1 MKCFS
6 RVFLIAPEQRTPTSY
21 AAPYKMAQD
30 NAMNQDDIMEQD
42 AEFYVCN
49 CGCGLKFKEGVGL
62 DIYIGERWLITAP
75 KMSEHIWGNFI
86 WEDGHT
92 KWLELREFII
102 INYNNR
108 VNAIGAQEFG
118 PYIHLYNDCV
128 LRPNTIPL
136 NAKVMFE
143 CAF

>member
-1 MKCFS
+1 
-6 RVFLIAPEQRTPTSY
+6 
-21 AAPYKMAQD
+21 MAQLVRD
-30 NAMNQDDIMEQD
+30 NIIEPVVQDNTFACD
-42 AEFYVCN
+42 
-49 CGCGLKFKEGVGL
+49 CGCGLEFEAFRTGL

-75 KMSEHIWGNFI
+75 KMYEHIWRNFI

-118 PYIHLYNDCV
+118 PYIHLYNEYV
-128 LRPNTIPL
+128 LRANTMPL

>member
-1 MKCFS
+1 
-6 RVFLIAPEQRTPTSY
+6 
-21 AAPYKMAQD
+21 MAQD
-30 NAMNQDDIMEQD
+30 NVMNQDDMMEQD
-42 AEFYVCN
+42 DDFNVCV
-49 CGCGLKFKEGVGL
+49 CGCGLTFKAGVGL

-86 WEDGHT
+86 WEDGHK

-118 PYIHLYNDCV
+118 PYIHLYNECI
-128 LRPNTIPL
+128 LRENTIPL
-136 NAKVMFE
+136 NAEVMFE

>member
-1 MKCFS
+1 M
-6 RVFLIAPEQRTPTSY
+6 
-21 AAPYKMAQD
+21 
-30 NAMNQDDIMEQD
+30 
-42 AEFYVCN
+42 
-49 CGCGLKFKEGVGL
+49 

-128 LRPNTIPL
+128 LRPKTIPL